1 MCFGLLCLCEV
12 DDLFKNVAIPAILWH
27 LCILKKIRMNLFFS
41 IENALPRVPGVAF
54 GAPFNWKVQSG
65 EVWAVAGSNGSGK
78 SLLAEFIA
86 GQYVPNQGD
95 IEYCFMEEM
104 QQQNP
109 DQTLHAWE
117 FIKLVSFNSTYSIVD
132 FRPMY
137 YQQRFNST
145 EAEES
150 PLVRDLLVGEG
161 AANSVLEEIVETLN
175 IAKLLDRKLI
185 QLSSGELRKLLIAK
199 IMTSNPR
206 MLIFD
211 NPFIGLDVASRHQLN
226 ELFVRMNRQGI
237 QLLFLVPSAADLPD
251 CAEKV
256 LVMDRC
262 RMVSFTTA
270 EEYREKCRKE
280 AANEP
285 EVHIDWT
292 KFPVSEEQPEPCC
305 EVVKM
310 DDVEISYGKQIIRQG
325 VNWTIK
331 KGEKWALLGP
341 NGSGKSTL
349 LSYIFADNPQAY
361 SKKLTLFDR
370 RRGTGESIWEIKARI
385 GFTSSEMHLYY
396 RENVP
401 CLSVVASGFFDSV
414 GLFRKCSDLQLDI
427 AAQMLKMLEC
437 AHLKDRPFL
446 KISSGEQRLVL
457 FARSLVKNPELLI
470 LDEPFHGLDAFN
482 KQLCRRVVES
492 YCAQPEKSLIYVT
505 HRREEIPAGIDNY
518 MELD

>member
-175 IAKLLDRKLI
+175 IA
-185 QLSSGELRKLLIAK
+185 
-199 IMTSNPR
+199 
-206 MLIFD
+206 
-211 NPFIGLDVASRHQLN
+211 
-226 ELFVRMNRQGI
+226 
-237 QLLFLVPSAADLPD
+237 
-251 CAEKV
+251 
-256 LVMDRC
+256 
-262 RMVSFTTA
+262 
-270 EEYREKCRKE
+270 
-280 AANEP
+280 
-285 EVHIDWT
+285 
-292 KFPVSEEQPEPCC
+292 
-305 EVVKM
+305 
-310 DDVEISYGKQIIRQG
+310 
-325 VNWTIK
+325 
-331 KGEKWALLGP
+331 
-341 NGSGKSTL
+341 
-349 LSYIFADNPQAY
+349 
-361 SKKLTLFDR
+361 
-370 RRGTGESIWEIKARI
+370 
-385 GFTSSEMHLYY
+385 
-396 RENVP
+396 
-401 CLSVVASGFFDSV
+401 
-414 GLFRKCSDLQLDI
+414 
-427 AAQMLKMLEC
+427 
-437 AHLKDRPFL
+437 
-446 KISSGEQRLVL
+446 
-457 FARSLVKNPELLI
+457 
-470 LDEPFHGLDAFN
+470 
-482 KQLCRRVVES
+482 
-492 YCAQPEKSLIYVT
+492 
-505 HRREEIPAGIDNY
+505 
-518 MELD
+518 